1 MARPRKTTGS
11 KTSFGKRSEAEKS
24 FRDKKKRS
32 GRGDDPRGGFTRS
45 GDSESRPRTSRFGG
59 TEKPSFGKRDG
70 DSSERP
76 RSSFSRGGDSESR
89 PRPSRFGGSKP
100 SFGRRDDDSSE
111 RPKRFS
117 KPFEKREGGGDGPFR
132 KRSSDSF
139 QSRPEGPSRFGK
151 KPFQKREEGTGSER
165 PYKKRESGPFESRSD
180 RPSGFGKRPFTKRE
194 GSGGEKPPFRKS
206 SSFGSRPGSAPR
218 FEKKS
223 FDRKDEGGE
232 RPFKNRDSSSFDSRG
247 PRPERPAGFTKKPF
261 TKPEEGGEEKPF
273 KKTITHSFDSNAGDK
288 PREKKPFQ
296 KRDAE
301 GSERKPFVRKEG
313 EDKPFR
319 KTGEFGLP
327 YKRKPYDKERSEK
340 PAARPKPEPKQKS
353 DPDMI
358 RLNRFMANSGVGSR
372 READELI
379 KMGLVTVNGETVTE
393 MGHKVKMTDDV
404 RYEGKKL
411 KAEKPVYILLNK
423 PKGFITTTADPQDRN
438 TVMNLV
444 AGAGK
449 ERIYPVGRLDRN
461 TTGLLLLTN
470 DGELAD
476 KLTHPSYN
484 VKKIYRV
491 ELDKPLTKNDFLKIK
506 EGVRLEE
513 GKAMVDDIAIVGD
526 DNSIIGLE
534 IHIGWNRVVR
544 RIFESL
550 GYEVVKLDR
559 VAYAGLDKKDIAR
572 GQWRFLKPEEIVML
586 KHFK

>member
-1 MARPRKTTGS
+1 MARPRKTTGKS
-11 KTSFGKRSEAEKS
+11 TSFGKRSEAEKS

-32 GRGDDPRGGFTRS
+32 GRGDDPRGGFSRS

-59 TEKPSFGKRDG
+59 TGKPSFGKREG

-76 RSSFSRGGDSESR
+76 RSSFSRGGDSDR
-89 PRPSRFGGSKP
+89 PRPSRFGGTGKP
-100 SFGRRDDDSSE
+100 SFGKRDGDSSE

-139 QSRPEGPSRFGK
+139 QSRTDGPSRFGK
-151 KPFQKREEGTGSER
+151 KPFQKRDDGTGSER
-165 PYKKRESGPFESRSD
+165 PYKKRESGPYESRSD
-180 RPSGFGKRPFTKRE
+180 RPSGFGKKPFTKRE
-194 GSGGEKPPFRKS
+194 GSGDEKPFRRS

-223 FDRKDEGGE
+223 FDRKEEGGE
-232 RPFKNRDSSSFDSRG
+232 RPYKNRDSSSFDSRG
-247 PRPERPAGFTKKPF
+247 SRPERPAGFTKRPV
-261 TKPEEGGEEKPF
+261 TKREEGGDEKPF
-273 KKTITHSFDSNAGDK
+273 KKTITHSFDANAGDK
-288 PREKKPFQ
+288 PRVEKKTFQ

-301 GSERKPFVRKEG
+301 GGERKEG
-313 EDKPFR
+313 EEKPFR
-319 KTGEFGLP
+319 KTSEFGLP

-379 KMGLVTVNGETVTE
+379 KMGLVTVNGVTITE

-423 PKGFITTTADPQDRN
+423 PKGFITTTADPQERN

-526 DNSIIGLE
+526 DNSIVGIE
-534 IHIGWNRVVR
+534 IHIGWNRIVR

-572 GQWRFLKPEEIVML
+572 GQWRFLKPEEVVML